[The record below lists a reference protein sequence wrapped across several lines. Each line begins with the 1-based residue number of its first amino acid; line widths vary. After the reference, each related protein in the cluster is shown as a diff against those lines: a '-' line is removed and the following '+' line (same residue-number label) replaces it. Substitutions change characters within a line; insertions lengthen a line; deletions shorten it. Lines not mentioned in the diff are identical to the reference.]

1 MADLS
6 GMAAGRR
13 QGGHEATSLE
23 SLNRTLEELE
33 TRLSRLTASH
43 ARAAADLR
51 REESR
56 APYRDEVADAAP
68 RRVAAGGGAAAP
80 RADLSQAVSQIVL
93 RQRALNR
100 QQAARHAPCD
110 DHAAEDVAAG
120 KAVDEP
126 AATQKVAALP
136 TVAAA
141 AEQGAVRGNVPSGPT
156 ITQQLERLREEL
168 RADMAKSFQPR
179 FDDMRDA
186 VDDLRRMIAERAS
199 TDRIDA
205 EIARVNDGL
214 ARMATNGA
222 DNSGVESLRAELESI
237 KTLVKDLAREESLN
251 VADRKWDDI
260 RATITSREE
269 ANTSERRDI
278 KDQLERLRLSL
289 GGLASE
295 EHVKAVERRWDE
307 FESRYLDKPEKEEG
321 ADLTELLKSE
331 MAHLREK
338 LETLASEQSVKA
350 VEARWGS
357 LEERFASRAIEENM
371 AGLAGRMEQLEL
383 TLSKLPGSLALEPI
397 ETRLKA
403 LAEGLEAL
411 GRNRVDETETAHFQ
425 AIDERLDEISR
436 AIVAAATKAP
446 PVDMSPVERVEAR
459 LQSLSNRVD
468 GLAEADVD
476 AMSARIAELADRIES
491 LSNGPAIAMLT
502 ERIESF
508 STQLDALAG
517 FGEAQSPDISAIEA
531 RLAGLSDRLE
541 MFAVPGLDPEI
552 VAALEAQ
559 IVRLSDRIAE
569 VGSLTALSDPDLDE
583 RLATIEF
590 RIEENRESILESA
603 EAAAEAAVRRM
614 METGAGG
621 QNGYVEQ
628 LAGDLRELQAMSRA
642 SGEQSQGFYEAM
654 HQTLLKLVDRIDR
667 IDSELVSTRETTI
680 QGEASASTE
689 GRAPAPE
696 LVQEAAPQ
704 GLRAL
709 LKRRTP
715 KRAEAP
721 APRDLPRDP
730 WHEPEFAPQSE
741 VNGEFTRE
749 SRYDVEPA
757 AVDGEADALTA
768 REVNRPL
775 AVGSGQP
782 DIVSLIERVRAQQ
795 AGRADAEDHGG
806 KADFIAAARRAALAA
821 AAEAD
826 AMRTSRDPGE
836 EDEQGEGFVAT
847 VQRRRKPILLAV
859 SAVLLALLAIPLG
872 QMASGI
878 LTDER
883 PAEQARTAP
892 DEAPAPAASSEPG
905 PAMPSAPVLTPE
917 TGGAAS
923 DGPQVRSSGETE
935 FSPLAAPAS
944 GADAPKVGFSL
955 EDGAG
960 QAGFAGA
967 GEAAAAPQAGDAPAD
982 APVVSDVAS
991 EADTGGAAATAGA
1004 GEVPATTRAQ
1014 PVAAAELPALPEGLA
1029 SAPLTEA
1036 AKAGDPKALFE
1047 IGLRLMEGRVGD
1059 PDPKLAAQWFQLAAD
1074 RDFAPAEYSLG
1085 TLYEKGNGVERD
1097 LARARDAYLAAADG
1111 GNVRAMHNLAV
1122 LYATG
1127 IDGKSAPAEAA
1138 KWFEKAASY
1147 GMPDSQYN
1155 LGILYARGAGVD
1167 QDLARSYKWFSIVAK
1182 SGDTDAAAKRDEI
1195 RKALTPAQLK
1205 VAETQITDFQP
1216 LARNEAAN
1224 TVDIPK
1230 DWSGASEQTETSSID
1245 MARAIRNI
1253 QAILIKLGYE
1263 PGAPDG
1269 VIGGKTTEAIM
1280 AFQKDSGLQPS
1291 GKVDETLIRK
1301 LLERKDG

>member
-33 TRLSRLTASH
+33 SRLSRLTASH

-56 APYRDEVADAAP
+56 APYRDEVAEAAP
-68 RRVAAGGGAAAP
+68 RRAAAGGGAAAP

-100 QQAARHAPCD
+100 PQTSRQVAAD
-110 DHAAEDVAAG
+110 DHPAADVAAE
-120 KAVDEP
+120 KAVAEP
-126 AATQKVAALP
+126 APTQKVAALP
-136 TVAAA
+136 AAA
-141 AEQGAVRGNVPSGPT
+141 AAAAHVAARSTVPSGPT

-199 TDRIDA
+199 SDRIDA

-214 ARMATNGA
+214 ARLATNGT
-222 DNSGVESLRAELESI
+222 DNSGVESLRAELDTI

-321 ADLTELLKSE
+321 PDLTELLKSE

-350 VEARWGS
+350 FEERWGS

-371 AGLAGRMEQLEL
+371 AGLAGRMEQLEQ
-383 TLSKLPGSLALEPI
+383 TLSKLPGSLVLEPI
-397 ETRLKA
+397 EARLKA

-411 GRNRVDETETAHFQ
+411 GRNRPDEAETAHFQ

-491 LSNGPAIAMLT
+491 LSNGPAIAMLA

-508 STQLDALAG
+508 STQLDALAE
-517 FGEAQSPDISAIEA
+517 FGEARSPDISAIEA

-552 VAALEAQ
+552 VGALEAQ
-559 IVRLSDRIAE
+559 IVRLSERIAE

-614 METGAGG
+614 MESGAGG

-667 IDSELVSTRETTI
+667 IDSELVGVRGTTI
-680 QGEASASTE
+680 AGEASASADGGVLARE
-689 GRAPAPE
+689 P
-696 LVQEAAPQ
+696 VQEAAPQ

-715 KRAEAP
+715 KRAEAA
-721 APRDLPRDP
+721 APHDLPRDQ
-730 WHEPEFAPQSE
+730 WHEPEFAPQGE
-741 VNGEFTRE
+741 VEGEFTRE
-749 SRYDVEPA
+749 SRNDIDRVA
-757 AVDGEADALTA
+757 ADGEDDALTA

-795 AGRADAEDHGG
+795 AGRAEAEDHGG

-826 AMRTSRDPGE
+826 AMRTSREPGE
-836 EDEQGEGFVAT
+836 EDEGGEGFVAT

-872 QMASGI
+872 QMASGM

-883 PAEQARTAP
+883 PAEQAKTAP
-892 DEAPAPAASSEPG
+892 AAAPAPTVSAERG
-905 PAMPSAPVLTPE
+905 DAMSSAPVMAPE
-917 TGGAAS
+917 AGAAPS
-923 DGPQVRSSGETE
+923 DGPQVQASGGTQ

-944 GADAPKVGFSL
+944 SADAPKVGFSL
-955 EDGAG
+955 GDGAG
-960 QAGFAGA
+960 QTGFAGA
-967 GEAAAAPQAGDAPAD
+967 GEAAAVPRSDNAPAD
-982 APVVSDVAS
+982 APALSGVAG
-991 EADTGGAAATAGA
+991 EADSGTPTAGDMSA
-1004 GEVPATTRAQ
+1004 ESATSLTQ
-1014 PVAAAELPALPEGLA
+1014 PVAAAELPAIPEGLA
-1029 SAPLTEA
+1029 SEPLTEA

-1047 IGLRLMEGRVGD
+1047 IGLRLMEGRIGD
-1059 PDPKLAAQWFQLAAD
+1059 PDPTLAAKWFQLAAD
-1074 RDFAPAEYSLG
+1074 RDFAPAQYSLG

-1138 KWFEKAASY
+1138 KWFEMAADY

-1167 QDLARSYKWFSIVAK
+1167 QDLAKSYKWFSIVAK
-1182 SGDTDAAAKRDEI
+1182 AGDTDAATKRDEI

-1205 VAETQITDFQP
+1205 VAETQVADFQP
-1216 LARNEAAN
+1216 LARDEAAN

-1230 DWSGASEQTETSSID
+1230 DWAGASEQTETSSID

-1263 PGAPDG
+1263 PGTPDG
-1269 VIGGKTTEAIM
+1269 VIGDKTTEAIM